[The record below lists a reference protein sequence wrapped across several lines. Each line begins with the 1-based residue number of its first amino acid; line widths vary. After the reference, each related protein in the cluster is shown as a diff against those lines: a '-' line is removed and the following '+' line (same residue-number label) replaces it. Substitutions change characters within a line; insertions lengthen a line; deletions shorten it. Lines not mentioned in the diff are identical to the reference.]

1 MRELIV
7 RYDRELR
14 RLNQA
19 IAAFD
24 ARPCA
29 DRVRMRH
36 LLSALMAER
45 DEIERS
51 ARRAKPAGLLGSSVP
66 QAAA

>member
-7 RYDRELR
+7 RDDRELR

-24 ARPCA
+24 DRPCA
-29 DRVRMRH
+29 DRLRLQH
-36 LLSALMAER
+36 LLSALVAQR
-45 DEIERS
+45 DELEQS
-51 ARRAKPAGLLGSSVP
+51 KRRARPTELSTAPSR
-66 QAAA
+66 